1 MTCTRFRFVR
11 YDCPVAANMAV
22 QKTDG
27 LWCDDKAL
35 KVKLAEFGK
44 EVDGKQRSVHPI
56 YGRQT
61 RHKSIAASMMQNGN
75 KLYVQAVQRGG
86 VVGSQKVVNL
96 AAREVETA
104 HVDVSRQSTSM
115 VEETNIII
123 AMPNV
128 GGAQDVSVSEKNG
141 GLYACNFSLSLSIA
155 SASDRGKM
163 LLNKTEATL
172 QMGKALGL
180 NFEDKEDE
188 VVSKLLELETKDM
201 ETVQKKE
208 KGSSLLNDY
217 SRRLLLFCDADVNV
231 VVVVILLLYISWA
244 AIGLVLVNRDGGAT
258 VVMLLV
264 CYALLVIM
272 LLVCYSFVAAYSCYV
287 VGLLCPSGYYAAGV
301 WPESRSFSDEG
312 MEPIPNSWKG
322 ICQNGVAFQPSH
334 CNRKLIGARY
344 YLKGYE
350 AFYGRL
356 NDTEDYRSPRDK
368 DGHGTHT
375 ASTIGGRTVANV
387 SVLGGLASGT
397 ATGGAPLVRLAIYKV
412 CWAIPNHPKP
422 EGNTCF
428 DEDMLAAFDDA
439 IADGVHVLS
448 ISIASN
454 SVRPYEQDAIAIGAL
469 HAVKAN
475 IVVACS
481 AGNEGP
487 SLSTVKN
494 VAPWIITVGASS
506 IDRVFNS
513 PVLLGNGMKIEAN
526 IVVACSAGNEGPS
539 LSTVRNVAPWI
550 ITVGAS
556 SIDRVFNSPVLLGNG
571 MKIELLNFSR
581 QCLDGTLSPELVK
594 GKIVLCL
601 SGYSYNVKKGLEVKR
616 VQGIGFILQNPEN
629 GIGILVDAHVLPGTT
644 VFSNDS
650 TTILNYIRTSKN
662 PMATLVPPETVLNS
676 KPAPFMASFS
686 SMGPNGLEPNIL
698 KPDITA
704 PGLNIL
710 AAWSEASSPTKLP
723 DDHRVVKYNIE
734 SGTSMS
740 CPHVAAIA
748 ALIKAIHPDW
758 SSAMIR
764 SALITTAGLNNNM
777 GQPITD
783 ANGSPATPFHYGA
796 GHFQPLKAEDP
807 GLVYDTTYTDCFLFL
822 PNNST
827 NKFVPSPSN
836 LNYPSLAIAKLEGIM
851 TVNRTVTNV
860 GSNRSSYNSTIIP
873 PVGYSVEISPTT
885 LDFSYFGEKK
895 SFSITV
901 KSEIGSRRD
910 EYSFGWYMWGDGIH
924 MVRSPIAVSSA

>member
-1 MTCTRFRFVR
+1 MKNHHFILTYFVLIILHLFLSVFCAQPQV
-11 YDCPVAANMAV
+11 YIVYIGEHTGEKTYQEIEDAHYSYLLSVKSSKQEAKASLVYSYKKVINGFSAWLTPDQAA
-22 QKTDG
+22 
-27 LWCDDKAL
+27 
-35 KVKLAEFGK
+35 KLTE
-44 EVDGKQRSVHPI
+44 
-56 YGRQT
+56 
-61 RHKSIAASMMQNGN
+61 
-75 KLYVQAVQRGG
+75 
-86 VVGSQKVVNL
+86 
-96 AAREVETA
+96 RE
-104 HVDVSRQSTSM
+104 
-115 VEETNIII
+115 
-123 AMPNV
+123 
-128 GGAQDVSVSEKNG
+128 
-141 GLYACNFSLSLSIA
+141 
-155 SASDRGKM
+155 
-163 LLNKTEATL
+163 
-172 QMGKALGL
+172 
-180 NFEDKEDE
+180 E
-188 VVSKLLELETKDM
+188 VVSVFKSEPRRYSLQTTRSWDFVNLLEQQGQHGFTNTNNQQLLRKANYGKD
-201 ETVQKKE
+201 
-208 KGSSLLNDY
+208 
-217 SRRLLLFCDADVNV
+217 
-231 VVVVILLLYISWA
+231 VIV
-244 AIGLVLVNRDGGAT
+244 GVLDT
-258 VVMLLV
+258 
-264 CYALLVIM
+264 
-272 LLVCYSFVAAYSCYV
+272 
-287 VGLLCPSGYYAAGV
+287 GV
-301 WPESRSFSDEG
+301 WPESQSFSDEG

-350 AFYGRL
+350 AYYGRL

-375 ASTIGGRTVANV
+375 ASTIGGRRVANI

-412 CWAIPNHPKP
+412 CWAIPNHLKL
-422 EGNTCF
+422 EGDTCF

-439 IADGVHVLS
+439 IADGVNVLS
-448 ISIASN
+448 ISIVPS
-454 SVRPYEQDAIAIGAL
+454 SLKPYEQDGIAIGAL
-469 HAVKAN
+469 HAVK
-475 IVVACS
+475 
-481 AGNEGP
+481 
-487 SLSTVKN
+487 
-494 VAPWIITVGASS
+494 
-506 IDRVFNS
+506 
-513 PVLLGNGMKIEAN
+513 AN

-571 MKIELLNFSR
+571 MKIEGQTVTPFKLDKMYQLVYAGDVEVPGTTTNSTTG

-616 VQGIGFILQNPEN
+616 VQGIGFILQNPVN
-629 GIGILVDAHVLPGTT
+629 GIGISVDAHVLPGTA

-650 TTILNYIRTSKN
+650 TTILNYIRTSNN
-662 PMATLVPPETVLNS
+662 PMATLIPPETILNS

-723 DDHRVVKYNIE
+723 DDHRVVKYNID

-748 ALIKAIHPDW
+748 ALIKAIHPNW

-764 SALITTAGLNNNM
+764 SALITTARLKNNM

-796 GHFQPLKAEDP
+796 GHFQPSKAEDP
-807 GLVYDTTYTDCFLFL
+807 GLVYDTTYNDYFLFL

-827 NKFVPSPSN
+827 NKFV
-836 LNYPSLAIAKLEGIM
+836 L
-851 TVNRTVTNV
+851 
-860 GSNRSSYNSTIIP
+860 
-873 PVGYSVEISPTT
+873 
-885 LDFSYFGEKK
+885 
-895 SFSITV
+895 
-901 KSEIGSRRD
+901 
-910 EYSFGWYMWGDGIH
+910 
-924 MVRSPIAVSSA
+924 SPIPINLFHHQVTLTTHLLLLRNLKAS

>member
-1 MTCTRFRFVR
+1 MKNHHFILTYFILIILHLLLSVFCAQPQVYIVYIGEHLGEKTYQEIEDAHHSYLLSIKSSKQEAKASLVYSYKKVINGFSAWLTP
-11 YDCPVAANMAV
+11 DQAA
-22 QKTDG
+22 
-27 LWCDDKAL
+27 
-35 KVKLAEFGK
+35 KLAE
-44 EVDGKQRSVHPI
+44 
-56 YGRQT
+56 
-61 RHKSIAASMMQNGN
+61 
-75 KLYVQAVQRGG
+75 
-86 VVGSQKVVNL
+86 
-96 AAREVETA
+96 RE
-104 HVDVSRQSTSM
+104 
-115 VEETNIII
+115 
-123 AMPNV
+123 
-128 GGAQDVSVSEKNG
+128 
-141 GLYACNFSLSLSIA
+141 
-155 SASDRGKM
+155 
-163 LLNKTEATL
+163 
-172 QMGKALGL
+172 
-180 NFEDKEDE
+180 E
-188 VVSKLLELETKDM
+188 VVSVFKSEPRRYSLQTTRSWDFVNLLEQQGQHGFTNTNNQQLLRKANYGKD
-201 ETVQKKE
+201 
-208 KGSSLLNDY
+208 
-217 SRRLLLFCDADVNV
+217 
-231 VVVVILLLYISWA
+231 VIV
-244 AIGLVLVNRDGGAT
+244 GVLDT
-258 VVMLLV
+258 
-264 CYALLVIM
+264 
-272 LLVCYSFVAAYSCYV
+272 
-287 VGLLCPSGYYAAGV
+287 GV
-301 WPESRSFSDEG
+301 WPESQSFSDEG

-334 CNRKLIGARY
+334 CNRKLIGAQY

-356 NDTEDYRSPRDK
+356 NDTKDYRSPRDK

-375 ASTIGGRTVANV
+375 ASTIGGRRVANI
-387 SVLGGLASGT
+387 SALGGLASGT

-412 CWAIPNHPKP
+412 CWAIPNI
-422 EGNTCF
+422 EGDTCF

-439 IADGVHVLS
+439 IADGVNVLS
-448 ISIASN
+448 ISIVPGSLK
-454 SVRPYEQDAIAIGAL
+454 PYEQDGIAIGAL

-487 SLSTVKN
+487 N
-494 VAPWIITVGASS
+494 
-506 IDRVFNS
+506 
-513 PVLLGNGMKIEAN
+513 
-526 IVVACSAGNEGPS
+526 

-571 MKIELLNFSR
+571 MKIEGQTVTPFKLDKMYQLVYAGDVEVPGTTTNSTTG

-616 VQGIGFILQNPEN
+616 VQGIGFILQNLEN
-629 GIGILVDAHVLPGTT
+629 GIGIVVDAHVLPGTT

-723 DDHRVVKYNIE
+723 DDHRVVKYNIN

-758 SSAMIR
+758 TSAMIR

-796 GHFQPLKAEDP
+796 GHFQPLKAKDP
-807 GLVYDTTYTDCFLFL
+807 GLVYDTTYNDYFLFL

-827 NKFVPSPSN
+827 NKFAPSPSN

-885 LDFSYFGEKK
+885 LDFSYLGEKK
-895 SFSITV
+895 SFTITV

-910 EYSFGWYMWGDGIH
+910 EYSFGWYMWSDGIH

>member
-1 MTCTRFRFVR
+1 MDPRRLHSLFSNFGGVKDVFIPFKRRKTTHTRFDFVR
-11 YDCPVAANMAV
+11 YDCPMAANMAV

-35 KVKLAEFGK
+35 KFKLAEFGK

-61 RHKSIAASMMQNGN
+61 RRKSIAASMMQNGN
-75 KLYVQAVQRGG
+75 KLYVQ
-86 VVGSQKVVNL
+86 VV
-96 AAREVETA
+96 
-104 HVDVSRQSTSM
+104 
-115 VEETNIII
+115 
-123 AMPNV
+123 
-128 GGAQDVSVSEKNG
+128 
-141 GLYACNFSLSLSIA
+141 
-155 SASDRGKM
+155 
-163 LLNKTEATL
+163 
-172 QMGKALGL
+172 
-180 NFEDKEDE
+180 
-188 VVSKLLELETKDM
+188 KDG
-201 ETVQKKE
+201 
-208 KGSSLLNDY
+208 GSS
-217 SRRLLLFCDADVNV
+217 SKPT
-231 VVVVILLLYISWA
+231 I
-244 AIGLVLVNRDGGAT
+244 AIMAT
-258 VVMLLV
+258 EED
-264 CYALLVIM
+264 
-272 LLVCYSFVAAYSCYV
+272 S
-287 VGLLCPSGYYAAGV
+287 PGV
-301 WPESRSFSDEG
+301 WPESQSFSDEG

-322 ICQNGVAFQPSH
+322 ICQNGVAFQSSH

-487 SLSTVKN
+487 SLSTV
-494 VAPWIITVGASS
+494 
-506 IDRVFNS
+506 
-513 PVLLGNGMKIEAN
+513 
-526 IVVACSAGNEGPS
+526 
-539 LSTVRNVAPWI
+539 RNVAPWI

-571 MKIELLNFSR
+571 MKIEGQTVTPFKLDKMYQLVYAGDVEVPGTTTNSTTG

-662 PMATLVPPETVLNS
+662 PMATLVSPETVLNS

-686 SMGPNGLEPNIL
+686 SIGPNGLEPNIL

-764 SALITTAGLNNNM
+764 SALITTGFSSCFGTAGLNNNM

-807 GLVYDTTYTDCFLFL
+807 GLVYDTTYTDYFLFL

-860 GSNRSSYNSTIIP
+860 GSDRSSYNSTIIP

-885 LDFSYFGEKK
+885 LDFSYLGEKK

>member
-1 MTCTRFRFVR
+1 MPQVYIVYIGEHLGEKTYQEIEDAHYSYLLSLKSSKQEAKASLVYSYKKVINGFSAWLTP
-11 YDCPVAANMAV
+11 DQAA
-22 QKTDG
+22 
-27 LWCDDKAL
+27 
-35 KVKLAEFGK
+35 KLAE
-44 EVDGKQRSVHPI
+44 
-56 YGRQT
+56 
-61 RHKSIAASMMQNGN
+61 
-75 KLYVQAVQRGG
+75 
-86 VVGSQKVVNL
+86 
-96 AAREVETA
+96 RE
-104 HVDVSRQSTSM
+104 
-115 VEETNIII
+115 
-123 AMPNV
+123 
-128 GGAQDVSVSEKNG
+128 
-141 GLYACNFSLSLSIA
+141 
-155 SASDRGKM
+155 
-163 LLNKTEATL
+163 
-172 QMGKALGL
+172 
-180 NFEDKEDE
+180 E
-188 VVSKLLELETKDM
+188 VVSVFKSEPRRYSLQTTRSWDFVNLLEQQGQHGFTNTNNQQLLDKANYGKD
-201 ETVQKKE
+201 
-208 KGSSLLNDY
+208 
-217 SRRLLLFCDADVNV
+217 
-231 VVVVILLLYISWA
+231 VIV
-244 AIGLVLVNRDGGAT
+244 GVLD
-258 VVMLLV
+258 
-264 CYALLVIM
+264 
-272 LLVCYSFVAAYSCYV
+272 S
-287 VGLLCPSGYYAAGV
+287 GV
-301 WPESRSFSDEG
+301 WPESQSFSDEG

-322 ICQNGVAFQPSH
+322 ICQNGVAFQPSN

-350 AFYGRL
+350 AYYGRL

-375 ASTIGGRTVANV
+375 ASTIGGRRVANI

-412 CWAIPNHPKP
+412 CWAIPNHLKL
-422 EGNTCF
+422 EGDTCF

-439 IADGVHVLS
+439 IADGVNVLS
-448 ISIASN
+448 ISIVPS
-454 SVRPYEQDAIAIGAL
+454 SLKPYEQDGIAIGAL
-469 HAVKAN
+469 HAVK
-475 IVVACS
+475 
-481 AGNEGP
+481 
-487 SLSTVKN
+487 
-494 VAPWIITVGASS
+494 
-506 IDRVFNS
+506 
-513 PVLLGNGMKIEAN
+513 AN

-571 MKIELLNFSR
+571 MKIEGQTVTPFQLDKMYSLVYAGDVEVPGTTTNSTTG

-616 VQGIGFILQNPEN
+616 VQGIGFILQNPVN
-629 GIGILVDAHVLPGTT
+629 GIGISVDAHVLPGTA

-662 PMATLVPPETVLNS
+662 PMATLIPPETILNS

-698 KPDITA
+698 KWLCWQPDITA

-723 DDHRVVKYNIE
+723 DDHRVVKYNID

-764 SALITTAGLNNNM
+764 SALITTGFSSSFGTAGLKNNM

-796 GHFQPLKAEDP
+796 GHFQPSKAEDP
-807 GLVYDTTYTDCFLFL
+807 GLVYDTSYNDYVLFL

-851 TVNRTVTNV
+851 TVNRTLTNV
-860 GSNRSSYNSTIIP
+860 GSNSSSYNSTIIP

-885 LDFSYFGEKK
+885 LNFSYLGEKK

-910 EYSFGWYMWGDGIH
+910 EYSFGWYMWSDGIH

>member
-1 MTCTRFRFVR
+1 
-11 YDCPVAANMAV
+11 
-22 QKTDG
+22 
-27 LWCDDKAL
+27 
-35 KVKLAEFGK
+35 
-44 EVDGKQRSVHPI
+44 
-56 YGRQT
+56 
-61 RHKSIAASMMQNGN
+61 
-75 KLYVQAVQRGG
+75 
-86 VVGSQKVVNL
+86 
-96 AAREVETA
+96 
-104 HVDVSRQSTSM
+104 
-115 VEETNIII
+115 
-123 AMPNV
+123 
-128 GGAQDVSVSEKNG
+128 
-141 GLYACNFSLSLSIA
+141 
-155 SASDRGKM
+155 
-163 LLNKTEATL
+163 
-172 QMGKALGL
+172 
-180 NFEDKEDE
+180 
-188 VVSKLLELETKDM
+188 
-201 ETVQKKE
+201 
-208 KGSSLLNDY
+208 
-217 SRRLLLFCDADVNV
+217 
-231 VVVVILLLYISWA
+231 
-244 AIGLVLVNRDGGAT
+244 
-258 VVMLLV
+258 
-264 CYALLVIM
+264 
-272 LLVCYSFVAAYSCYV
+272 
-287 VGLLCPSGYYAAGV
+287 
-301 WPESRSFSDEG
+301 
-312 MEPIPNSWKG
+312 
-322 ICQNGVAFQPSH
+322 
-334 CNRKLIGARY
+334 KLIGARY

-397 ATGGAPLVRLAIYKV
+397 ATGGAPLARLAIYKV
-412 CWAIPNHPKP
+412 CWAIPNHPKR

-448 ISIASN
+448 ISITSN

-469 HAVKAN
+469 HAVK
-475 IVVACS
+475 
-481 AGNEGP
+481 
-487 SLSTVKN
+487 
-494 VAPWIITVGASS
+494 
-506 IDRVFNS
+506 
-513 PVLLGNGMKIEAN
+513 AN

-571 MKIELLNFSR
+571 MKIEGQTVTLFKLDKMYQLVYAGDVEVPGTTTNSTTG

-644 VFSNDS
+644 IFSNDS

-662 PMATLVPPETVLNS
+662 PMATFVSPETVLNS

-686 SMGPNGLEPNIL
+686 SIGPNGLEPNIL

-807 GLVYDTTYTDCFLFL
+807 GLVYDTTYTDYFLFL

-885 LDFSYFGEKK
+885 LDFSYLGEKK

>member
-1 MTCTRFRFVR
+1 MKNHHFILTYFILIILHLLL
-11 YDCPVAANMAV
+11 PVFCAQPQV
-22 QKTDG
+22 YIVYIGEHLGEKTYHEIED
-27 LWCDDKAL
+27 
-35 KVKLAEFGK
+35 
-44 EVDGKQRSVHPI
+44 
-56 YGRQT
+56 
-61 RHKSIAASMMQNGN
+61 
-75 KLYVQAVQRGG
+75 
-86 VVGSQKVVNL
+86 
-96 AAREVETA
+96 A
-104 HVDVSRQSTSM
+104 HHSY
-115 VEETNIII
+115 
-123 AMPNV
+123 
-128 GGAQDVSVSEKNG
+128 
-141 GLYACNFSLSLSIA
+141 LLSIKSSKQEAKA
-155 SASDRGKM
+155 SLVYSYKKVINGFSAWLTPDQ
-163 LLNKTEATL
+163 A
-172 QMGKALGL
+172 A
-180 NFEDKEDE
+180 
-188 VVSKLLELETKDM
+188 KL
-201 ETVQKKE
+201 
-208 KGSSLLNDY
+208 
-217 SRRLLLFCDADVNV
+217 
-231 VVVVILLLYISWA
+231 
-244 AIGLVLVNRDGGAT
+244 
-258 VVMLLV
+258 
-264 CYALLVIM
+264 
-272 LLVCYSFVAAYSCYV
+272 
-287 VGLLCPSGYYAAGV
+287 AGV

-513 PVLLGNGMKIEAN
+513 PVLLGNGMKIEGQTVTPFKLN
-526 IVVACSAGNEGPS
+526 KMYQLVYAGDVEVPGTTTN
-539 LSTVRNVAPWI
+539 ST
-550 ITVGAS
+550 TG
-556 SIDRVFNSPVLLGNG
+556 
-571 MKIELLNFSR
+571 

>member
-1 MTCTRFRFVR
+1 MIFIAGEGFHSATFCAQPQVYIVYIGEHLGEKTYQEIEDAHYSYLLSLKSSKQEAKASLVYSYKKVINGFSAWLTP
-11 YDCPVAANMAV
+11 DQAA
-22 QKTDG
+22 
-27 LWCDDKAL
+27 
-35 KVKLAEFGK
+35 KLAE
-44 EVDGKQRSVHPI
+44 
-56 YGRQT
+56 
-61 RHKSIAASMMQNGN
+61 
-75 KLYVQAVQRGG
+75 
-86 VVGSQKVVNL
+86 
-96 AAREVETA
+96 RE
-104 HVDVSRQSTSM
+104 
-115 VEETNIII
+115 
-123 AMPNV
+123 
-128 GGAQDVSVSEKNG
+128 
-141 GLYACNFSLSLSIA
+141 
-155 SASDRGKM
+155 
-163 LLNKTEATL
+163 
-172 QMGKALGL
+172 
-180 NFEDKEDE
+180 E
-188 VVSKLLELETKDM
+188 VVSVFKSEPRRYSLQTTRSWDFVNLLEQQGQHGFTNTNNQQLLDKANYGKD
-201 ETVQKKE
+201 
-208 KGSSLLNDY
+208 
-217 SRRLLLFCDADVNV
+217 
-231 VVVVILLLYISWA
+231 VIV
-244 AIGLVLVNRDGGAT
+244 GVLD
-258 VVMLLV
+258 
-264 CYALLVIM
+264 
-272 LLVCYSFVAAYSCYV
+272 S
-287 VGLLCPSGYYAAGV
+287 GV
-301 WPESRSFSDEG
+301 WPESQSFSDEG

-322 ICQNGVAFQPSH
+322 ICQNGVAFQPSN

-350 AFYGRL
+350 AYYGRL

-375 ASTIGGRTVANV
+375 ASTIGGRRVANI

-412 CWAIPNHPKP
+412 CWAIPNHLKL
-422 EGNTCF
+422 EGDTCF

-439 IADGVHVLS
+439 IADGVNVLS
-448 ISIASN
+448 ISIVPS
-454 SVRPYEQDAIAIGAL
+454 SLKPYEQDGIGIGAL
-469 HAVKAN
+469 HAVK
-475 IVVACS
+475 
-481 AGNEGP
+481 
-487 SLSTVKN
+487 
-494 VAPWIITVGASS
+494 
-506 IDRVFNS
+506 
-513 PVLLGNGMKIEAN
+513 AN

-571 MKIELLNFSR
+571 MKIEGQTVTPFQLDKMYPLVYAGDVEVPGTTTNSTTG

-616 VQGIGFILQNPEN
+616 VQGIGFILQNPVN
-629 GIGILVDAHVLPGTT
+629 GIGISVDAHVLPGTA

-662 PMATLVPPETVLNS
+662 PMATLIPPETILNS

-698 KPDITA
+698 KCQWLCWQPDITA

-723 DDHRVVKYNIE
+723 DDHRVVKYNID

-764 SALITTAGLNNNM
+764 SALITTGFSSSFGTAGLKNNM

-796 GHFQPLKAEDP
+796 GHFQPSKAEDP
-807 GLVYDTTYTDCFLFL
+807 GLVYDTSYNDYFLFL

-851 TVNRTVTNV
+851 TVNRTLTNV

-885 LDFSYFGEKK
+885 LNFSYLGEKK

-910 EYSFGWYMWGDGIH
+910 EYSFGWYMWSDGIH

>member
-1 MTCTRFRFVR
+1 MKNHHFILTYFILIILHLLL
-11 YDCPVAANMAV
+11 PVFCAQPQVYIVYIGEHLGEKTYHEIEDAHHSYLLSIKSSKQEAKASLVYSYKKVINGFSAWLTPDQAA
-22 QKTDG
+22 
-27 LWCDDKAL
+27 
-35 KVKLAEFGK
+35 KLAERE
-44 EVDGKQRSVHPI
+44 EVISVFKSEPKRYSLQTTRSWDF
-56 YGRQT
+56 
-61 RHKSIAASMMQNGN
+61 
-75 KLYVQAVQRGG
+75 
-86 VVGSQKVVNL
+86 VNL
-96 AAREVETA
+96 LEQQGQHDFTNTNNQQLLDKANYGE
-104 HVDVSRQSTSM
+104 DV
-115 VEETNIII
+115 I
-123 AMPNV
+123 V
-128 GGAQDVSVSEKNG
+128 G
-141 GLYACNFSLSLSIA
+141 
-155 SASDRGKM
+155 
-163 LLNKTEATL
+163 
-172 QMGKALGL
+172 
-180 NFEDKEDE
+180 
-188 VVSKLLELETKDM
+188 
-201 ETVQKKE
+201 
-208 KGSSLLNDY
+208 
-217 SRRLLLFCDADVNV
+217 
-231 VVVVILLLYISWA
+231 
-244 AIGLVLVNRDGGAT
+244 VLD
-258 VVMLLV
+258 
-264 CYALLVIM
+264 
-272 LLVCYSFVAAYSCYV
+272 S
-287 VGLLCPSGYYAAGV
+287 GV

-513 PVLLGNGMKIEAN
+513 PVLLGNGMKIEGQTVTPFKLN
-526 IVVACSAGNEGPS
+526 KMYQLVYAGDVEVPGTTTN
-539 LSTVRNVAPWI
+539 ST
-550 ITVGAS
+550 TG
-556 SIDRVFNSPVLLGNG
+556 
-571 MKIELLNFSR
+571 